1 MEGDQEKICD
11 TCQDFESNV
20 GHKSQWCP
28 DMVCKKCGQKGHN
41 KIGCMVGM
49 EDLPLPNEILD
60 KIFSYLG
67 HNDLLQCGKV
77 SKRVREICQNPK
89 LWQQCFMCG
98 NKWDCYSDCCLY
110 KIFCHPMQQSKEWH
124 SSIMPDLRNHM
135 VHKL

>member
-41 KIGCMVGM
+41 KIGCMIGM

-60 KIFSYLG
+60 KIFRILNTKSFFSV
-67 HNDLLQCGKV
+67 GKY
-77 SKRVREICQNPK
+77 Q
-89 LWQQCFMCG
+89 
-98 NKWDCYSDCCLY
+98 
-110 KIFCHPMQQSKEWH
+110 KE
-124 SSIMPDLRNHM
+124 
-135 VHKL
+135 